1 MKQTK
6 EEYDVVESRTIQAG
20 RFQIVCDTVRESGRD
35 YPYSYVKIKDCAA
48 VLCIVEQ
55 SVLLLRQYRHTL
67 RSWEYEIPAG
77 SVEDGEN
84 TEEAAKREVMEET
97 GYDIKEMVF
106 LGWYHLSVG
115 STTERVFLY
124 YALCHKQKKQKLD
137 VLEKIQLY
145 RVPFEEFEGLMDRNE
160 FHQCMGVAA
169 WERYKTANSGNGG
182 R

>member
-1 MKQTK
+1 M
-6 EEYDVVESRTIQAG
+6 
-20 RFQIVCDTVRESGRD
+20 
-35 YPYSYVKIKDCAA
+35 
-48 VLCIVEQ
+48 
-55 SVLLLRQYRHTL
+55 
-67 RSWEYEIPAG
+67 
-77 SVEDGEN
+77 EDGEN
-84 TEEAAKREVMEET
+84 PEEAAKREVMEET
-97 GYDIKEMVF
+97 GYDIKKMVF
-106 LGWYHLSVG
+106 WGWYHLSVG

-145 RVPFEEFEGLMDRNE
+145 RVPFEEFEGLMEKNE

>member
-84 TEEAAKREVMEET
+84 PEEAANLSLEEYQDKVAEAICQ
-97 GYDIKEMVF
+97 GI
-106 LGWYHLSVG
+106 
-115 STTERVFLY
+115 
-124 YALCHKQKKQKLD
+124 
-137 VLEKIQLY
+137 LEFIRQGKS
-145 RVPFEEFEGLMDRNE
+145 E
-160 FHQCMGVAA
+160 
-169 WERYKTANSGNGG
+169 TS
-182 R
+182 